1 MAYMF
6 LRETIRS
13 YRERDPAA
21 RSYLEVL
28 FCYPGV
34 HAVMWHRLSHW
45 LWTHNLYFLGRFS
58 SHISRWL
65 TGIEI
70 HPAAKL
76 GRRLVIDHGMGVV
89 IGETAEVGDD
99 CYIYHQVTLGVA
111 RTSSGKRHP
120 TVGNNV
126 IIGAG
131 AKVLGPDHR
140 GRQRAHRLQRR
151 RGRPGA
157 RRYHR
162 RRRAGA
168 PGRSQVAAA
177 RSGRFRSLWHAVR
190 RQPRSAGARPGRAAR
205 GTDRTGGPGRPHAGG
220 ARGVWPAT
228 SRAEVRWQAAEA
240 TVADRQPVQTTRPG
254 SRRRSKP
261 CNCPHAAATR
271 SWRWSI
277 WRPAS
282 PSVANA
288 ARSVSR
294 KSPPASN

>member
-6 LRETIRS
+6 LRETLRS

-21 RSYLEVL
+21 RSYIEVI

-34 HAVMWHRLSHW
+34 HAVIWHRLSHW
-45 LWTHNLYFLGRFS
+45 LWTRNLYFLGRFS

-70 HPAAKL
+70 HPAARL

-131 AKVLGPDHR
+131 AKVLGPITVGDN
-140 GRQRAHRLQRR
+140 
-151 RGRPGA
+151 A
-157 RRYHR
+157 RI
-162 RRRAGA
+162 G
-168 PGRSQVAAA
+168 SN
-177 RSGRFRSLWHAVR
+177 AVVVDSV
-190 RQPRSAGARPGRAAR
+190 PANTTVVGVPARPVDRKLSRPAAEFDPYGMPCDDSLDPLLR
-205 GTDRTGGPGRPHAGG
+205 DLEGL
-220 ARGVWPAT
+220 
-228 SRAEVRWQAAEA
+228 RAELTDLEARFARMQASQGEFGHGDSTFRNGDGQSARDQTQTREAQTREAQTRESAAE
-240 TVADRQPVQTTRPG
+240 
-254 SRRRSKP
+254 
-261 CNCPHAAATR
+261 
-271 SWRWSI
+271 
-277 WRPAS
+277 
-282 PSVANA
+282 
-288 ARSVSR
+288 
-294 KSPPASN
+294 

>member
-6 LRETIRS
+6 FRETIRS

-21 RSYLEVL
+21 RSYVEVL

-76 GRRLVIDHGMGVV
+76 GRRFVIDHGMGVV

-99 CYIYHQVTLGVA
+99 CYFYHQVTLGVA
-111 RTSSGKRHP
+111 RTSKGKRHP

-131 AKVLGPDHR
+131 AKVLGPITVGDNAR
-140 GRQRAHRLQRR
+140 I
-151 RGRPGA
+151 GA
-157 RRYHR
+157 NSVVVDPVP
-162 RRRAGA
+162 AETTVVGV
-168 PGRSQVAAA
+168 P
-177 RSGRFRSLWHAVR
+177 
-190 RQPRSAGARPGRAAR
+190 ARPVARKLPRTDADFDPYGMPCDDSLDPLQCELENLRSELAELEARVVRIQAAQGEFGGEFGERPRERAA
-205 GTDRTGGPGRPHAGG
+205 
-220 ARGVWPAT
+220 
-228 SRAEVRWQAAEA
+228 E
-240 TVADRQPVQTTRPG
+240 
-254 SRRRSKP
+254 
-261 CNCPHAAATR
+261 
-271 SWRWSI
+271 
-277 WRPAS
+277 
-282 PSVANA
+282 
-288 ARSVSR
+288 
-294 KSPPASN
+294 